1 MSAPEVSSHRLAPVH
16 SIPVGEGRAFAVE
29 GRQIAVF
36 RLRAGGGFR
45 ALDAVCPHAGGPL
58 ADAQID
64 HMKIVCPLHGYAF
77 SLSDG
82 ACLNGDLAV
91 QTYSV
96 REVDGEIV
104 VDVPHAASA
113 TDARD
118 GSANRT
124 LIR

>member
-1 MSAPEVSSHRLAPVH
+1 MSAAEVSSHRLAPVH
-16 SIPVGEGRAFAVE
+16 AIPVGEGRAFAVD

-36 RLRAGGGFR
+36 RLRAGGDIR

-64 HMKIVCPLHGYAF
+64 GMKIVCPLHGYAF
-77 SLSDG
+77 SLSGG

-91 QTYSV
+91 RAYPV

-104 VDVPHAASA
+104 VDV
-113 TDARD
+113 
-118 GSANRT
+118 
-124 LIR
+124 